1 MSELDTNILHNGQL
15 AVATV
20 AQSGE
25 VIQDGGEIDTTSVIQ
40 TDNGPQKVVKVL
52 DLNGGG
58 GGGGAGL
65 PDQTGHAGEFLS
77 TDGTNPS
84 WQAVSGGGTAT
95 VSWFDNQSGT
105 TLSTGLT
112 IPSSARVQVYKN
124 GKLLQAGQAITAKLF
139 TGGSGK
145 SLSLAQTAPIS
156 TANSWLFE
164 TELLW
169 DNATSGSTP
178 CVLCYTGTTDCKAP
192 VIIYEVKMGWY
203 LGSTGTSWDLDT
215 ANNSS
220 MNLPDSGY
228 KYKFRAEFTG
238 TSYIFSYKKNGDDW
252 QIAREFGNS
261 TKVYCSVPF
270 LLLNSEANPSRC
282 YNGSTLNMAKTKFII
297 DGQTWFDGAT
307 AVLGTDYINDGCT
320 MTEEASS
327 TNDYV
332 LDTTTGVITFADTL
346 NNDDIAV
353 EIITAESGTG
363 GTSDYTNLTNKPS
376 INSVTLTGNKTASD
390 LGLLTPQTGL
400 QNKSTATGSLLVS
413 LSAPQSTSGTNS
425 VVITNSASPK
435 QNGRESVCLGDGAG
449 FNSYTTA
456 IGIQAQTA
464 SPYCTAIGHNSFASG
479 GTSEGNSGTAIGNWS
494 TANGGVAVG
503 AGTNAAFKAV
513 VVGVGNGT
521 SQKVQATAFRAIA
534 IGVIMSAQETCEAT
548 APQAI
553 QLGNGSNAN
562 TKTFQ
567 VYEYQLL
574 DGNTGLIPTDRMAR
588 VVELTTTS
596 VELASDTVYNGAELA
611 SVTFTLPSTIP
622 ANFTAQ
628 LNFTSGATATTFTA
642 PATVIFEGNDCSNGV
657 FTPLSSKRYS
667 VMVYSDGVN
676 VIGLVMGN

>member
-1 MSELDTNILHNGQL
+1 M
-15 AVATV
+15 
-20 AQSGE
+20 
-25 VIQDGGEIDTTSVIQ
+25 
-40 TDNGPQKVVKVL
+40 VVSF
-52 DLNGGG
+52 GG

-84 WQAVSGGGTAT
+84 WQAVSSGGTAT

-169 DNATSGSTP
+169 DNSTSGSTP
-178 CVLCYTGTTDCKAP
+178 CVLCYTGTSDCKAP

-203 LGSTGTSWDLDT
+203 LSSNGSNWDIDT

-228 KYKFRAEFTG
+228 RYKFRAEFTG
-238 TSYIFSYKKNGDDW
+238 SSYILSYKKGVADW
-252 QIAREFGNS
+252 EVARELNS
-261 TKVYCSVPF
+261 TTKLFCDVPF
-270 LLLNSEANPSRC
+270 MLLNSAANPGRC

-307 AVLGTDYINDGCT
+307 AVLGTDYTNDGCT

-332 LDTTTGVITFADTL
+332 LDTTTGVITFADAL
-346 NNDDIAV
+346 NGDDIAV
-353 EIITAESGTG
+353 EVITSESGTG
-363 GTSDYTNLTNKPS
+363 GTTDYTDLTNKPS
-376 INSVTLTGNKTASD
+376 INSVTLTGNKSSADLHLQGATSIVTLTTASTE
-390 LGLLTPQTGL
+390 L
-400 QNKSTATGSLLVS
+400 ATN
-413 LSAPQSTSGTNS
+413 T
-425 VVITNSASPK
+425 I
-435 QNGRESVCLGDGAG
+435 
-449 FNSYTTA
+449 Y
-456 IGIQAQTA
+456 
-464 SPYCTAIGHNSFASG
+464 
-479 GTSEGNSGTAIGNWS
+479 
-494 TANGGVAVG
+494 NGG
-503 AGTNAAFKAV
+503 
-513 VVGVGNGT
+513 
-521 SQKVQATAFRAIA
+521 
-534 IGVIMSAQETCEAT
+534 
-548 APQAI
+548 
-553 QLGNGSNAN
+553 
-562 TKTFQ
+562 
-567 VYEYQLL
+567 
-574 DGNTGLIPTDRMAR
+574 
-588 VVELTTTS
+588 ELS
-596 VELASDTVYNGAELA
+596 
-611 SVTFTLPSTIP
+611 SVTLTLPATVP
-622 ANFTAQ
+622 ADFIAQ
-628 LNFTSGATATTFTA
+628 VEFTSGAIATTFTA

-657 FTPLSSKRYS
+657 FTPLANKRYS